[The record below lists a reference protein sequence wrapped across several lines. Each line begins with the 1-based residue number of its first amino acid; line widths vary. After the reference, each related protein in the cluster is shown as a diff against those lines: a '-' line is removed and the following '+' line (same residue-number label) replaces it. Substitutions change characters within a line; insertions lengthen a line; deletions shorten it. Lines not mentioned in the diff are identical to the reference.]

1 MWEDPGFEKQEV
13 PSSVLFQKNKKLF
26 MTSRE
31 RVLNTLNHKEPDKI
45 PIDIGG
51 MGSTGIMA
59 IAYNKLKQELGFDEN
74 PTKMLDI
81 NQQLAIPGKEILD
94 HFEAD
99 VISLESSYLQNDKQ
113 WKEWQL
119 PDNSKVE
126 IPSILMPKMLENEW
140 VVMDGN
146 RIKARM
152 PKSCL
157 YFESCNPPLEYAASE
172 QDIQNHNWYY
182 FSDEYFREIENKA
195 KQLYEETDYAIM
207 GGFGGNI
214 IEEYQILKGY
224 SNSMLDFVADPNFA
238 EALIRKLSEV
248 HLTNLEKYLQAVS
261 KYIQIIQMGDDLGMQ
276 SGPQISLDLYQTY
289 IKPAHKKIY
298 KYVKNNSDLFVFLH
312 SCGAIYDF
320 IPDLIDAGVDILNP
334 VQFTAANM
342 DSSKLKKEFGDKI
355 TFWGGGV
362 DTQKVLP
369 FGTPEEVIEQVE
381 EQIKI
386 LSPGGG
392 FVFTPVHN
400 IQANVPV
407 DNIIA
412 LYETINK
419 NRNY

>member
-1 MWEDPGFEKQEV
+1 
-13 PSSVLFQKNKKLF
+13 
-26 MTSRE
+26 
-31 RVLNTLNHKEPDKI
+31 
-45 PIDIGG
+45 
-51 MGSTGIMA
+51 
-59 IAYNKLKQELGFDEN
+59 
-74 PTKMLDI
+74 
-81 NQQLAIPGKEILD
+81 
-94 HFEAD
+94 
-99 VISLESSYLQNDKQ
+99 
-113 WKEWQL
+113 
-119 PDNSKVE
+119 
-126 IPSILMPKMLENEW
+126 
-140 VVMDGN
+140 
-146 RIKARM
+146 
-152 PKSCL
+152 
-157 YFESCNPPLEYAASE
+157 
-172 QDIQNHNWYY
+172 
-182 FSDEYFREIENKA
+182 
-195 KQLYEETDYAIM
+195 
-207 GGFGGNI
+207 
-214 IEEYQILKGY
+214 
-224 SNSMLDFVADPNFA
+224 
-238 EALIRKLSEV
+238 
-248 HLTNLEKYLQAVS
+248 
-261 KYIQIIQMGDDLGMQ
+261 
-276 SGPQISLDLYQTY
+276 ISLDLYQTY

>member
-1 MWEDPGFEKQEV
+1 MK
-13 PSSVLFQKNKKLF
+13 
-26 MTSRE
+26 SRE
-31 RVLNTLNHKEPDKI
+31 RVLTTLNHKEPDKI

-59 IAYNKLKQELGFDEN
+59 MAYNKLKKELGFDKSI
-74 PTKMLDI
+74 TKMLDI
-81 NQQLAIPGKEILD
+81 TQQLAIPEKEILD
-94 HFEAD
+94 YFEVD
-99 VISLESSYLQNDKQ
+99 VISLESSYFQSDKE
-113 WKEWQL
+113 WKEWRL
-119 PDNSKVE
+119 PDKSKVQ
-126 IPSILMPKMLENEW
+126 IPAKLMPKRLKDEW
-140 VVMDGN
+140 VLMDGD

-157 YFESCNPPLEYAASE
+157 YFENCNPPLEFAATE
-172 QDIQNHNWYY
+172 QDIQTHKWNYY
-182 FSDEYFREIENKA
+182 TDEYFRELEDKA

-214 IEEYQILKGY
+214 IEEYQVLRGY
-224 SNSMLDFVADPNFA
+224 SNAMLDLVSDPNFA
-238 EALIRKLSEV
+238 GALIGKITEV
-248 HLTNLEKYLQAVS
+248 HLTNLEKYVQAVS

-320 IPDLIDAGVDILNP
+320 IPGLIDAGVDILNP

-342 DSSKLKKEFGDKI
+342 DSVKLKMEFGDKI
-355 TFWGGGV
+355 TFWGGGA
-362 DTQKVLP
+362 DTQNILP
-369 FGTPEEVIEQVE
+369 FGTPDEVANQVKK
-381 EQIKI
+381 QIKVF
-386 LSPGGG
+386 SPGGG

-412 LYETINK
+412 LYDTIK
-419 NRNY
+419 KFRNY